1 MCHADFNINIDV
13 QQILPCIRAD
23 PNQANQAAKRT
34 IMIYKFIETFHAIK
48 LMSASGMSKEP
59 QRKYF
64 KL

>member
-1 MCHADFNINIDV
+1 MYNKFYRAYE
-13 QQILPCIRAD
+13 PIRAV
-23 PNQANQAAKRT
+23 PKLTKRT
-34 IMIYKFIETFHAIK
+34 IMIYLFIETFHAIK